1 MATVFHLNRHIS
13 TMLFSLLSLSIIFI
27 HINRPTKEDNTMKK
41 LVVITGASSG
51 IGEAIAKQLSAQG
64 HPLLLLA
71 RRIER
76 LEALNLPNTLSV
88 KVDVTNK
95 GDFEAAIKQAEAQ
108 FGPVDALVNNAG
120 AMLLGQVDTQASSEW
135 KTMFDVNV
143 LGLLNGMQTVL
154 ASMKANNTGTIIN
167 ISSIAG
173 RKTFG
178 NHAAYCG
185 TKFAVHAISENVREE
200 VAEFN
205 VRVIT
210 IAPGAVETE
219 LLSHTTS
226 DEIKAGYGE
235 WKEQMGG
242 VLAADD
248 VANAVTFAYQQPQNV
263 CIREIVLAPTKQ
275 QP

>member
-1 MATVFHLNRHIS
+1 
-13 TMLFSLLSLSIIFI
+13 
-27 HINRPTKEDNTMKK
+27 MKK

-51 IGEAIAKQLSAQG
+51 IGEAIARRLSDEG

-76 LEALNLPNTLSV
+76 LQAMDLPNTMCE
-88 KVDVTNK
+88 KVDVTDK
-95 GDFEAAIKQAEAQ
+95 ASFEQAIAKAEAEY
-108 FGPVDALVNNAG
+108 GPADAIVNNAG
-120 AMLLGQVDTQASSEW
+120 MMLLGQLDTQDSAEW

-143 LGLLNGMQTVL
+143 LGLMNGMQAVL
-154 ASMKANNTGTIIN
+154 APMKARNTGTIIN

-200 VAEFN
+200 VAASN

-226 DEIKAGYGE
+226 SEIRDGYEE
-235 WKEQMGG
+235 WKGTMGG
-242 VLAADD
+242 PLVADD
-248 VANAVTFAYQQPQNV
+248 IARAVSFAYQQPQNV
-263 CIREIVLAPTKQ
+263 CIREIVLAATRQEP
-275 QP
+275 

>member
-1 MATVFHLNRHIS
+1 
-13 TMLFSLLSLSIIFI
+13 
-27 HINRPTKEDNTMKK
+27 MKK

-51 IGEAIAKQLSAQG
+51 IGEAIARRLADEG

-71 RRIER
+71 RRIDR
-76 LEALNLPNTLSV
+76 LEALDIPNAMCE
-88 KVDVTNK
+88 KVDVTDK
-95 GDFEAAIKQAEAQ
+95 ASFDAAIAKAEIE
-108 FGPVDALVNNAG
+108 FGPADCIVNNAG
-120 AMLLGQVDTQASSEW
+120 AMLLSDLNSQDPAEW

-143 LGLLNGMQTVL
+143 IGLMNGMQAVL
-154 ASMKANNTGTIIN
+154 SPMITRKSGTIIN

-173 RKTFG
+173 RKTFP

-200 VAEFN
+200 VAESN
-205 VRVIT
+205 VRVTT

-226 DEIKAGYGE
+226 DTIKEGYGD
-235 WKEQMGG
+235 WKQSMGG

-248 VANAVTFAYQQPQNV
+248 IARAVSYAYQQPQGV
-263 CIREIVLAPTKQ
+263 CVREIVIAPTRQ